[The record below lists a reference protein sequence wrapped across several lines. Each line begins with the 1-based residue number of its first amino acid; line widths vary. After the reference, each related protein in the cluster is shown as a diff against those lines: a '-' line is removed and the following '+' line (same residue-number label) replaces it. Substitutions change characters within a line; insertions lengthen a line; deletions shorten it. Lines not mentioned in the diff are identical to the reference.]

1 MSAEESPPVVQTLN
15 RYKCLK
21 CGQDFKYAKS
31 FKKHITRVTPCT
43 QITGL
48 YYYESQYDKI
58 KNMNLTTDRISD
70 SKVVKEINKLL
81 LLYRNLSQEEQAKV
95 DVIHNE
101 VLDLVDTVESRI

>member
-43 QITGL
+43 VITGL
-48 YYYESQYDKI
+48 YYYECQYDKI
-58 KNMNLTTDRISD
+58 KNMNLTTDRIRD
-70 SKVVKEINKLL
+70 PKIIKEINKLL
-81 LLYRNLSQEEQAKV
+81 LLYRNLSQEEQEKV